1 MTTAARGKPIKPI
14 PKARKHR
21 RFTLDDL
28 DLSILS
34 LPTAIWYLAFCYV
47 PMFGVVMA
55 FKNYKVKM
63 GRGFL
68 YSLFVNSQWVGLK
81 NFQFLFKGRDAFLM
95 FRNTIGYNLIFI
107 ALGVLIPVTLAILIS
122 QMYSQRLAKV
132 CQTSMFLPHFLSWV
146 VVSYFVF
153 AFLSMDKGLV
163 NNAIRAAGG
172 ESVNFYQSTRLWTYL
187 IVFLQVW
194 KTMGYGMVVYLA
206 SISGIDGALYEA
218 ALIDGASK
226 WQQVRFITLP
236 LLRPIISIMFIL
248 AIGNIFRADFG
259 LFYQA
264 TRNAGALADVTT
276 TIDVYVFKILIE
288 RSNVNYSSSA
298 GFLQSAFGLVT
309 ILAANLTV
317 KRIDPEA
324 GLF

>member
-1 MTTAARGKPIKPI
+1 MTVPPRRPAR
-14 PKARKHR
+14 RK
-21 RFTLDDL
+21 RFSLDDL
-28 DLSILS
+28 ELSILS
-34 LPTAIWYLAFCYV
+34 LPTVLWYIAFCYV

-63 GRGFL
+63 GKGFL
-68 YSLFVNSQWVGLK
+68 YSLFVNSEWVGFQ
-81 NFQFLFKGRDAFLM
+81 NFQFLFKGKDAYLM
-95 FRNTIGYNLIFI
+95 FRNTIGYNLVFI

-163 NNAIRAAGG
+163 NQLIRSFGG
-172 ESVNFYQSTRLWTYL
+172 GSSVNFYQEARMWVFIL
-187 IVFLQVW
+187 VFLQIW

-218 ALIDGASK
+218 ALIDGATK
-226 WQQVRFITLP
+226 WQQVKYITLP
-236 LLRPIISIMFIL
+236 MLRPIISIMFIL
-248 AIGNIFRADFG
+248 AVGNIFRTDFG

-264 TRNAGALADVTT
+264 TRNAGALSDVTM

-288 RSNVNYSSSA
+288 RSNVNYSSA
-298 GFLQSAFGLVT
+298 AAVLQSVFGLIT
-309 ILAANLTV
+309 ILGANLIV